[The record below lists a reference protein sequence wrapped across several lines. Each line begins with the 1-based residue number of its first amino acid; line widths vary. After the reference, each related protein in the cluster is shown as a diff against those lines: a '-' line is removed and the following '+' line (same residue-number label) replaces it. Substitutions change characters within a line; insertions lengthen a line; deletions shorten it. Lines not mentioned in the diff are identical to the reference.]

1 MQRSKQTLDE
11 FTWPEV
17 YEKISR
23 TETVFFPTGPQ
34 ECHGKYLPMGTDMY
48 VAHAVGLLAAAEREA
63 VVLHPLAYSFT
74 GATSGFRG
82 SVSIPMTLH
91 TEILKAVIRDLWR
104 QNFRSIMVLSI
115 HAPNDFT
122 MLTTIRELFEYE
134 EIVASYFNP
143 YKYIDEKEYDYDSVQ
158 KEAVMC
164 YASMEVLGLHDF
176 IPENPETIPY
186 EKSRPWKPEER
197 VPYAGYYFMDVTQH
211 QPGRPVSLEIGRK
224 MLKDAAIELNRQAEE
239 LQKYTRFIKNG
250 GNPPFSVNI

>member
-1 MQRSKQTLDE
+1 MHRKKQTLDE

-34 ECHGKYLPMGTDMY
+34 ECHGRYMPMGTDMY

-63 VVLHPLAYSFT
+63 VVLHPLAYSFS

-82 SVSIPMTLH
+82 TVSIPMTLH

-104 QNFRSIMVLSI
+104 QDFRSIIVLSI

-122 MLTTIRELFEYE
+122 MLTAIRELFEYE
-134 EIVASYFNP
+134 RIAASYFNP
-143 YKYIDEKEYDYDSVQ
+143 YKYIDEKQYDYDSVQ

-164 YASMEVLGLHDF
+164 FAAMEVLGLQDF
-176 IPENPETIPY
+176 IPEDPEKIPY
-186 EKSRPWKPEER
+186 EQSRPWKPEER
-197 VPYAGYYFMDVTQH
+197 APNSGYYFLDVTQH
-211 QPGRPVSLEIGRK
+211 QPGRPVNLKIGRQ
-224 MLKDAAIELNRQAEE
+224 MLKDASAELNRQADRLGEYAE
-239 LQKYTRFIKNG
+239 FIENG
-250 GNPPFSVNI
+250 GNTPFSVKL